1 MSDPRRTDP
10 ASDPLSEAG
19 RDAKIEQLLLAGL
32 DHYLDGQFD
41 QAINVWT
48 RALFLDRG
56 HARARAYIERARSA
70 LAEQQRESEELLQRG
85 LAAFYRGA
93 SREARRLLEAAI
105 TRGAPRD
112 EALLV
117 LDRIERLNPTT
128 EQVAERS
135 GQAEMLPDSTSASS
149 TRPGVAAALT
159 TVAWV
164 AFALAVAAAFVV
176 AGRLSVDWNVS
187 TTPPPSVAA
196 PATAPVNVSV
206 SDTGL
211 LVPRRGERALG
222 RARRLADSGR
232 LRDALVTLEQVSVT
246 DDERPEADRL
256 RTEIQRRLLALG
268 PRTGEAVAPAPGST
282 P

>member
-1 MSDPRRTDP
+1 MSDPLRTDP

-41 QAINVWT
+41 HAINVWT

-56 HARARAYIERARSA
+56 HARARAYIEHARSA

-85 LAAFYRGA
+85 LAAFDRGA
-93 SREARRLLEAAI
+93 SREARRLIEAAI

-117 LDRIERLNPTT
+117 LDRIERLSPTT
-128 EQVAERS
+128 DHGAERS
-135 GQAEMLPDSTSASS
+135 VLAESVAEPPSASS
-149 TRPGVAAALT
+149 VRPRVAAALS

-164 AFALAVAAAFVV
+164 VFALAVAAAFVV

-187 TTPPPSVAA
+187 TAPPPAV
-196 PATAPVNVSV
+196 TAPVTTAVT
-206 SDTGL
+206 DTGL
-211 LVPRRGERALG
+211 LVPRRGERALS
-222 RARRLADSGR
+222 RARRLAESGR
-232 LRDALVTLEQVSVT
+232 LRDALVALEQVSVT
-246 DDERPEADRL
+246 DDERAEADRL

-268 PRTGEAVAPAPGST
+268 PRAGEAAAVAPGPGSA

>member
-1 MSDPRRTDP
+1 MSDPLRTDP
-10 ASDPLSEAG
+10 ASDLLSEAG

-85 LAAFYRGA
+85 LAAFDRGA
-93 SREARRLLEAAI
+93 SREARRLIEAAI

-117 LDRIERLNPTT
+117 LDRIDRLGPTT
-128 EQVAERS
+128 DQPERGAAAEVVADTVPATSIRPQVA
-135 GQAEMLPDSTSASS
+135 AT
-149 TRPGVAAALT
+149 LT
-159 TVAWV
+159 TVGWV

-187 TTPPPSVAA
+187 STPSSSV
-196 PATAPVNVSV
+196 TAPVAPSV
-206 SDTGL
+206 TDTGL
-211 LVPRRGERALG
+211 LVPRRGERALS

-246 DDERPEADRL
+246 DDERADADRL

-268 PRTGEAVAPAPGST
+268 PRAGETASVPPASGSAP
-282 P
+282 

>member
-1 MSDPRRTDP
+1 MSDPLRTDP

-48 RALFLDRG
+48 RALFLDRS

-85 LAAFYRGA
+85 LAAFDGGA

-105 TRGAPRD
+105 RRGAPRD

-117 LDRIERLNPTT
+117 LDRIERLSPTT
-128 EQVAERS
+128 DPGAERS
-135 GQAEMLPDSTSASS
+135 ALAELVPDFASASAA
-149 TRPGVAAALT
+149 RPRLAAALT
-159 TVAWV
+159 TAAWV

-187 TTPPPSVAA
+187 TPPP
-196 PATAPVNVSV
+196 PAVTAPVTPPVT
-206 SDTGL
+206 DTGL
-211 LVPRRGERALG
+211 VVPRRGERALS

-246 DDERPEADRL
+246 DEERTEADRL

-268 PRTGEAVAPAPGST
+268 PRTGEAASLAPVPGST